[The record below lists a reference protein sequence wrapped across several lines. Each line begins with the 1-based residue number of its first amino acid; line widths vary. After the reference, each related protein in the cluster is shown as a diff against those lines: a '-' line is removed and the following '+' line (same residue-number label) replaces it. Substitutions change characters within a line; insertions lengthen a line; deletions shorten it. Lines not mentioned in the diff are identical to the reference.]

1 LKDVGERSKNLFQ
14 CLCLS
19 RDLKAMNCKEA
30 RQTFSLFVDNK
41 LSLDERLVVKDHL
54 VACPVCRAELVKA
67 KSIVRGLGELQ
78 KPLVPVD
85 LASSI
90 SQSLRIEAAAMR
102 SQVRPP
108 LSEQIVNWIK
118 PRLMPYTIGTFASLL
133 FFSLM
138 FMGLRNSL
146 MAFRAMDYANRR
158 PIEVRRVILNNG
170 GVIEY
175 AVYESASPYNYAISR
190 APFSVESPSL
200 NPHGALAELTS
211 SPYMSDNGDD
221 DMVVVADVF
230 ANGIASLSGIIQPPR
245 DPRMVDAFQR
255 AIKKNP
261 AFVPADYDG
270 RPQTIRVVFTVQ
282 KVAVAEDE
290 Y

>member
-1 LKDVGERSKNLFQ
+1 MSLPF
-14 CLCLS
+14 
-19 RDLKAMNCKEA
+19 RDLKAMKCEEA
-30 RQTFSLFVDNK
+30 RQIFSLYVDNR
-41 LSLDERLVVKDHL
+41 LLADERYNVKDHL
-54 VACPVCRAELVKA
+54 AKCPVCRAELSKVK
-67 KSIVRGLGELQ
+67 SVVRGLGELQ
-78 KPLVPVD
+78 KPRVPVD

-170 GVIEY
+170 AVIEY
-175 AVYESASPYNYAISR
+175 TVESATPQDYAISR
-190 APFSVESPSL
+190 SKYSVESPSL
-200 NPHGALAELTS
+200 NPNGALAELTL

-270 RPQTIRVVFTVQ
+270 RPQTVRVVFTVQ
-282 KVAVAEDE
+282 KVSVAENE
-290 Y
+290 